1 MDYYFFRIFS
11 GAIMKRL
18 SLAVWL
24 AALCGFTHAGW
35 ERIVKNDSGD
45 IYVDVATLQ
54 RQGNQSTMISLSN
67 LGPRKAASENEPAW
81 FKSITQ
87 LDEYDCALRRIRL
100 ISFSLF
106 PEAMGGGKLVS
117 TSNKVTPWIAIDGGS
132 WNERKW
138 NVACSKSHI
147 Q

>member
-1 MDYYFFRIFS
+1 
-11 GAIMKRL
+11 MKRF
-18 SLAVWL
+18 SLATLL
-24 AALCGFTHAGW
+24 ATLCGFTHAGW
-35 ERIVKNDSGD
+35 ERIIENESSD

-54 RQGNQSTMISLSN
+54 RNGHKSTMISLSN
-67 LGPRKAASENEPAW
+67 MEPRKATTENEPAW

-100 ISFSLF
+100 KSFSLF
-106 PEAMGGGKLVS
+106 PEAMGRGKLVS
-117 TSNKVTPWIAIDGGS
+117 TSNNATPWIAIDGGS